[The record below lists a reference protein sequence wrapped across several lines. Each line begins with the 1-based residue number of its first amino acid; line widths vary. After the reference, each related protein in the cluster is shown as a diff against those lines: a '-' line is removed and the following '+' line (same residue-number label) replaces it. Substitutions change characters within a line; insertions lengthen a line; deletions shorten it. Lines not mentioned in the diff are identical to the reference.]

1 VNTKT
6 NFADNSADDN
16 DDDQDSLG
24 YTPGVTEETTITSA
38 HQDALGNLHYDVLRT
53 TVSSEVVLANPDL
66 LRQAALAYYAVLGHE
81 LLHMQA
87 HTESSRL
94 VVGERVCPRLLLI
107 QGGA

>member
-1 VNTKT
+1 MNTKT

-38 HQDALGNLHYDVLRT
+38 HQDALGNLHWT